1 MLEDL
6 SVKHEERAEER
17 SIGYDDLFYIKKVGS
32 ESCLTFFCLGEHTI
46 LLQRLPAFFALS
58 VRPDDAYASTI
69 AA

>member
-32 ESCLTFFCLGEHTI
+32 ESHQPFFRLGERTI
-46 LLQRLPAFFALS
+46 LLQRLPAFLALS
-58 VRPDDAYASTI
+58 VRTDDADAGTVT
-69 AA
+69 A